1 MKSQRLKSEYLSE
14 LGHRI
19 KLIRTYMKYDQKMLA
34 GYIETSPSQISK
46 IEAGKSA
53 PTLYY
58 LLMIKRLADQDAY
71 LQENL
76 SWTWVLEGSGKGV
89 L

>member
-34 GYIETSPSQISK
+34 DYLETSPSQVSK
-46 IEAGKSA
+46 FEAGKSA

-58 LLMIKRLADQDAY
+58 LLMVKELAGQDDY
-71 LQENL
+71 LRENL
-76 SWTWVLEGSGKGV
+76 SWSWLLEGRGKGF

>member
-1 MKSQRLKSEYLSE
+1 MKTQRLKSEYLIE

-34 GYIETSPSQISK
+34 EFLETSPSQVSK
-46 IEAGKSA
+46 FEAGKSA
-53 PTLYY
+53 PTLFY
-58 LLMIKRLADQDAY
+58 LLKIKELADQDD
-71 LQENL
+71 NL
-76 SWTWVLEGSGKGV
+76 RKNLTWKLLLEGKGKGF